1 MFHQY
6 VSQHITIDCIRL
18 WIHIIADWIRSV
30 LNCEDPVLFIIE
42 YQASKS
48 TVYITECPASSVV
61 TLIINVDKG
70 FPYLMP
76 LHLIYVIYDFTYD
89 ENYFVDSICLLEQ
102 NLWRFFGIGVVD
114 H

>member
-1 MFHQY
+1 
-6 VSQHITIDCIRL
+6 
-18 WIHIIADWIRSV
+18 
-30 LNCEDPVLFIIE
+30 
-42 YQASKS
+42 
-48 TVYITECPASSVV
+48 
-61 TLIINVDKG
+61 
-70 FPYLMP
+70 MP